1 MNLSKNTKLILVKAG
16 QATGT
21 TQLGTSVIDM
31 AGFNGV
37 LIFGSL
43 ATANVGNFAKARE
56 GDASDMSDGADLQD
70 TKNTPAN
77 NGDSFEI
84 DIYKPKK
91 RYIDVQIIRGVTTI
105 TGDVYA
111 LLYDAPRKSPT
122 SQGSTINLETFAS
135 PAEGTA

>member
-1 MNLSKNTKLILVKAG
+1 MNLSKNSKLILVKAG

-31 AGFNGV
+31 QGFNGV
-37 LIFGSL
+37 MVFGSL
-43 ATANVGNFAKARE
+43 ATANAGNYAKARE
-56 GDASDMSDGADLQD
+56 GDASDMSDGADLEG

-77 NGDSFEI
+77 NGDSFLI

-91 RYIDVQIIRGVTTI
+91 RYVDVQIIRGVTTI

-122 SQGSTINLETFAS
+122 SHGSTINAETFAS
-135 PAEGTA
+135 PAEGNA